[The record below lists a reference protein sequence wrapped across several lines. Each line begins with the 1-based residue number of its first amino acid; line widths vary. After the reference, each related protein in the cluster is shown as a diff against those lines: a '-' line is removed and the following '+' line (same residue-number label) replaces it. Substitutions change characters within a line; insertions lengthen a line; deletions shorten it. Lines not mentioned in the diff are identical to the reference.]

1 VRCADESHGS
11 PLGWPENKVITY
23 SRDVKINISGS
34 ISSGELQ
41 TALFIWLCKKKKDCS
56 VTTQFSLHSTLKL
69 TAQCQAKVA
78 YTTAFRHRR
87 IHNCITQSKPSRSIM
102 AANVPQLRAII
113 TSHTICTFTLMYCTL
128 HTAATNLNFRFI

>member
-1 VRCADESHGS
+1 MKATVPRWDGQKTKLS
-11 PLGWPENKVITY
+11 PTAEMLK
-23 SRDVKINISGS
+23 S
-34 ISSGELQ
+34 ISLVQ
-41 TALFIWLCKKKKDCS
+41 FPAVNCRQLCSFGFVKKKDCS